1 MSEYT
6 KEEAYDTYDKV
17 TELLQ
22 GKPVLLVLEVLAN
35 IVRNTCDSVTPQ
47 QKAAV
52 VMTMLDA
59 MGIDGEEG
67 ETLQ

>member
-6 KEEAYDTYDKV
+6 KEEAYDAYDKI
-17 TELLQ
+17 TELLE
-22 GKPVLLVLEVLAN
+22 GKPMLLVLEVLAN
-35 IVRNTCDSVTPQ
+35 IVRNTCDSVTKQ

-59 MGIDGEEG
+59 MGLGNDED

>member
-59 MGIDGEEG
+59 MGIGGEEG

>member
-6 KEEAYDTYDKV
+6 KEEAYDLFDKI
-17 TELLQ
+17 TDLMEE
-22 GKPVLLVLEVLAN
+22 KPMIMIVEVISN
-35 IVRNTCDSVTPQ
+35 ILRNMCDGLKPN

-59 MGIDGEEG
+59 LGIKEED
-67 ETLQ
+67 ETMQ

>member
-6 KEEAYDTYDKV
+6 KEEAYDTYDKI
-17 TELLQ
+17 TELLE
-22 GKPVLLVLEVLAN
+22 GKPMLLVLEVLAN
-35 IVRNTCDSVTPQ
+35 IIRNTCDSVTPQ

-52 VMTMLDA
+52 VMTILDA
-59 MGIDGEEG
+59 MGLGNDED

>member
-6 KEEAYDTYDKV
+6 KEEAYDTYDKI
-17 TELLQ
+17 TELLE
-22 GKPVLLVLEVLAN
+22 GKPMLLVLEVLAN
-35 IVRNTCDSVTPQ
+35 IVRNTCDSISPK

-59 MGIDGEEG
+59 MGLGNDED